1 MQTISTA
8 RRSREIL
15 AACVAI
21 AVLVACGGTDETL
34 DTAVATGQLPTP
46 STASTDLSGLSDAN
60 MFSVLALINGSEI
73 RAAQLAEQ
81 RATNLQIKEFATDM
95 IREHRSLQESVDS
108 VALML
113 NVTPQSPPVADS
125 MQARMQALRD
135 SVSTIASTEFDRAYM
150 QSQVQA
156 HEQALE
162 ALRQLT
168 TAADAA
174 PLRATIDRAIEAVE
188 THLTRARSITPA
200 AAG

>member
-1 MQTISTA
+1 
-8 RRSREIL
+8 
-15 AACVAI
+15 
-21 AVLVACGGTDETL
+21 
-34 DTAVATGQLPTP
+34 
-46 STASTDLSGLSDAN
+46 
-60 MFSVLALINGSEI
+60 
-73 RAAQLAEQ
+73 
-81 RATNLQIKEFATDM
+81 M

-200 AAG
+200 ADG